1 MEEGVVLLS
10 FTHLGSFRQK
20 KATREASSSKK
31 RNLFQLKTLTTILNK
46 LLSKIKLN
54 TENAGSREVS
64 YSKKAESLKSSLV
77 FENEIERFHRDFILP
92 LENWEQ
98 DSNEAC
104 SEPCG
109 GKPSLSPSS
118 DYDSGHFSG
127 DLESVSFSSAVSTI
141 SEVTVKR
148 VESEGVVVRPGHLSS
163 ACPCLVTVNGVCYQ
177 CHDPPQPQYLAQY

>member
-98 DSNEAC
+98 DSEAC

-148 VESEGVVVRPGHLSS
+148 VESEGVVVRPGHLSP

-177 CHDPPQPQYLAQY
+177 CHDPAQPQYLAQY